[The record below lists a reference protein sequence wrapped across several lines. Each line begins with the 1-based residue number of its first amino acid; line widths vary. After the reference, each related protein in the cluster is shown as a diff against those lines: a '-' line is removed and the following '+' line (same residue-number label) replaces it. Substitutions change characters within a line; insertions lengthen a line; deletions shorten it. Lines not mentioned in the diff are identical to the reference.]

1 MSLQPVLIG
10 GRWRQA
16 VSPERSFQAAN
27 PSTKEKLPDSYPVS
41 SLAEMEEA
49 IEEAHEAAI
58 QLRSVSPDA
67 VAGFLERYADNIE
80 SRREE
85 LVAMAHMETGLPKE
99 PRLNSVEMPRTTNQL
114 RQAANAARERTWC
127 HATLDTANNIRSMY
141 APLGPVAV
149 FGPNNFP
156 FAFNSVAG
164 GDFAAAI
171 AARNPVIAKA
181 NTSHP
186 GTTRILAQAAFDALQ
201 KSDLPPAT
209 VQLLYRISVEY
220 GLELVS
226 HPLIGATAFTGT
238 RGAGMKLKEAA
249 DRASKPIYL
258 EMSSINPVFVL
269 PGAIRE
275 RPDQIAGEFTMSCL
289 MGAGQFCT
297 IPGLVVLLDGD
308 HGEAF
313 LQAASDKMR
322 SALPGVLLS
331 ERGPVQLAE
340 AVDTL
345 KQHGAEV
352 VVGGSAHQG
361 PGYSFE
367 NTLLRVSGD
376 RFLTN
381 PEALQTEAFGSV
393 SLFIFARDEG
403 QLLQITD
410 ALEGNLTGTL
420 YSARD
425 GSDDALYRRLAA
437 TLRWKV
443 GRLLD
448 DKMPTGVAVSP
459 AMVHGGPP
467 PATGH
472 PGFTAVG
479 IPASM
484 LRFAALQCYDNVRP
498 YRLPAELQDKN
509 PTGKMWRFVDGEWSQ
524 ADN

>member
-10 GRWRQA
+10 GRLRQA
-16 VSPERSFQAAN
+16 VSPESSFQAVN

-41 SLAEMEEA
+41 NLAEMEDA
-49 IEEAHEAAI
+49 IEEAHGAAV

-99 PRLNSVEMPRTTNQL
+99 PRLNSVELPRTTNQL
-114 RQAANAARERTWC
+114 RQAANAVRERTWC

-141 APLGPVAV
+141 APLGPVVV

-209 VQLLYRISVEY
+209 VQLLYRISAEN
-220 GLELVS
+220 GLKLVS
-226 HPLIGATAFTGT
+226 HPLIGTTAFTGT
-238 RGAGMKLKEAA
+238 RGAGLKLKAAA

-275 RPDQIAGEFTMSCL
+275 RCDQIAGEFTMSCL

-297 IPGLVVLLDGD
+297 SPGLVVLLEGD
-308 HGEAF
+308 DGEAF
-313 LQAASDKMR
+313 LRAASDKMH

-352 VVGGSAHQG
+352 AVGGSAHQG

-393 SLFIFARDEG
+393 SLFVFARDEG

-437 TLRWKV
+437 ALRWKV

-484 LRFAALQCYDNVRP
+484 LRFAALHCYDNVRP
-498 YRLPAELQDKN
+498 HRLPAELQDKN

-524 ADN
+524 ADY